1 MYLRELRDLDQ
12 QIAVQRRKFR
22 DDRLQVKR
30 ALTDVPREIAR
41 ALGSREGLII
51 CFSAGAAAAGLA
63 PARGGLSVTLLDL
76 FARVAIAELPSMGD
90 LVREHRRKHDA
101 EPES

>member
-1 MYLRELRDLDQ
+1 VYLRELRDLDQ
-12 QIAVQRRKFR
+12 QIMAQRRKFR
-22 DDRLQVKR
+22 IDRLVVRR
-30 ALTDVPREIAR
+30 ALTDVPREVAR

-51 CFSAGAAAAGLA
+51 SFAAGAAAAGLA

-76 FARVAIAELPSMGD
+76 LTRVAIAELPSMGD
-90 LVREHRRKHDA
+90 LIREHRRRYDA